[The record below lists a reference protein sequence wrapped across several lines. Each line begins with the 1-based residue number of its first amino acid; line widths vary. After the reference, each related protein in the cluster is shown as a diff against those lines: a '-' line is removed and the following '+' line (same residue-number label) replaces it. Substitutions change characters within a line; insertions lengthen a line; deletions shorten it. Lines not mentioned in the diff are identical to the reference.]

1 MADRRDTE
9 RLMDDDDGLADWAE
23 AACAELGIDWED
35 TAGVVLGL
43 AGDVARSVSE
53 PAATISAFLLGL
65 AVGHG
70 HPVAGA
76 AARLRELAEEW
87 QRTGR

>member
-1 MADRRDTE
+1 
-9 RLMDDDDGLADWAE
+9 MDDAEMVTEWAE

-35 TAGVVLGL
+35 AAGVVLGL
-43 AGDVARSVSE
+43 AGHVARSADQ
-53 PAATISAFLLGL
+53 PTATISAFLLGL

-76 AARLRELAEEW
+76 AVRLREFADDFE
-87 QRTGR
+87 RAGGR

>member
-1 MADRRDTE
+1 
-9 RLMDDDDGLADWAE
+9 MDEDDETLTDWAE

-35 TAGVVLGL
+35 AVGVVLGL
-43 AGDVARSVSE
+43 ARHVARSADE
-53 PAATISAFLLGL
+53 PTATISAFLLGL

-76 AARLRELAEEW
+76 ALRLREFADDWE
-87 QRTGR
+87 RAGGR

>member
-1 MADRRDTE
+1 
-9 RLMDDDDGLADWAE
+9 MDDDEGLSEWAE

-35 TAGVVLGL
+35 SAGVVLGL
-43 AGDVARSVSE
+43 SGHVARSE
-53 PAATISAFLLGL
+53 GEQAATISAFLLGL

-76 AARLRELAEEW
+76 AVRLREFADDWE
-87 QRTGR
+87 RRGGR

>member
-1 MADRRDTE
+1 MQH
-9 RLMDDDDGLADWAE
+9 MDDDEELSDWAE

-35 TAGVVLGL
+35 AAGVVLGL
-43 AGDVARSVSE
+43 AEHVAGLAGGA
-53 PAATISAFLLGL
+53 AATISAFLLGL

-76 AARLRELAEEW
+76 AVRLREFADDWE
-87 QRTGR
+87 RSGGR